1 MNKHKILAVISVSGV
16 PTEDDAVSTLE
27 HMLATWEEHKA
38 TWMGMGRSQIDIT
51 IKSILK

>member
-16 PTEDDAVSTLE
+16 PTEDDAVSALE
-27 HMLATWEEHKA
+27 HMLITWDEHKA
-38 TWMGMGRSQIDIT
+38 NWMGMGRSQIDIT